1 MKSMKVR
8 SVMKSVKVKST
19 LKSTKTK
26 SAATTHNTKNI
37 APTKTFK
44 TSERDR
50 VYARG
55 YHRKIEEL
63 KRVGGCN
70 PEQAKE
76 LARAAGKALL
86 MQSGF
91 PLFR

>member
-1 MKSMKVR
+1 
-8 SVMKSVKVKST
+8 MKSVKVKSA

-26 SAATTHNTKNI
+26 SAETTHKTKPR

-44 TSERDR
+44 TNERSR
-50 VYARG
+50 VYSRH
-55 YHRKIEEL
+55 YREKIADL

-86 MQSGF
+86 VQSGF
-91 PLFR
+91 SILG